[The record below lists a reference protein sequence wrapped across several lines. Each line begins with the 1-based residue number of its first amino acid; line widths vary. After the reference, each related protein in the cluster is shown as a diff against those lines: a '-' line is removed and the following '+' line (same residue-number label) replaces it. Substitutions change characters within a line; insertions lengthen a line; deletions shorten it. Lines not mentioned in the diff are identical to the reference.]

1 MQEPAV
7 KIKIMQTLKELV
19 KDPSTL
25 IVDVRSPWEFD
36 IEHVP
41 GAMNI
46 PLEELVYKAEEL
58 RETGKPV
65 VLYCRSGNRSGMA
78 LSLLRQKGLTDIY
91 NGGGL
96 DDVKYLLN

>member
-1 MQEPAV
+1 MAQ
-7 KIKIMQTLKELV
+7 KNKRMQTLKELV
-19 KDPSTL
+19 KNPSTL

-65 VLYCRSGNRSGMA
+65 VLYCRSGNRSGQA
-78 LSLLRQKGLTDIY
+78 AQILDQAGYSQIY
-91 NGGGL
+91 DLGGIVTWQQQGYP
-96 DDVKYLLN
+96 VQ